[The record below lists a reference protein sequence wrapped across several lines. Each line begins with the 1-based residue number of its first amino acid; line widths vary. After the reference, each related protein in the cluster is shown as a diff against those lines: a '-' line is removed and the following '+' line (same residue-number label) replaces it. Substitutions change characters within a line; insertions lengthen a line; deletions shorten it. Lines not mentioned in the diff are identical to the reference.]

1 MEGNLNVFGIS
12 IHPFSPHQTPP
23 STETHRAVSMPGI
36 SSEKGSCWFCWMRA
50 CCCFLDFTFGVR
62 RRVLGSREA
71 VTSLYDKW
79 VSKKARSSGE
89 AELLTVSVSS
99 TPGPLKARAQ
109 INLDECDRFGQRK
122 FAEINK
128 RTRAA

>member
-1 MEGNLNVFGIS
+1 MSLAFPSIPFLLTKLLPAQKHTEPSECVESPRRKEAAGSVGCERVAAFWIS
-12 IHPFSPHQTPP
+12 RL
-23 STETHRAVSMPGI
+23 E
-36 SSEKGSCWFCWMRA
+36 
-50 CCCFLDFTFGVR
+50 LDAGFW
-62 RRVLGSREA
+62 EA